1 MHTRLLPIALAT
13 GLLVSA
19 CGGGSNSEPTV
30 TSQPAVS
37 SVTGLPLNCSDYTRI
52 SQGAYVGASVPFGTY
67 GTGKPYTSCVNISP
81 TAQGVAFEAKWN
93 TPPNTVNLQEVIYG
107 LKGGY
112 TSSNGV
118 LPRKASDITSLTVSY
133 DAQVTVAQGIGDLSV
148 ESWLTTGPT
157 AGCLT
162 PQCGVMVEL
171 FVNLQT
177 NWNPDYRGL
186 PIVTVDGRDWYMRAG
201 STKETNATSVTNT
214 YAEPKPNGGT
224 FQFHVSFLPVVNLPN
239 QAQVD
244 MKKFYTYLVSANIL
258 PDTLYF
264 SNVEFMLESNGG
276 AGQLRVDNLVIE
288 VK

>member
-19 CGGGSNSEPTV
+19 CGGGSNSEPIV

-37 SVTGLPLNCSDYTRI
+37 SVTGLPLNCGDYTRI

-67 GTGKPYTSCVNISP
+67 GTGKPYTSCINITP

-118 LPRKASDITSLTVSY
+118 LPRKAADITALTVSY
-133 DAQVTVAQGIGDLSV
+133 DAQVTVTQGIGDLSV

-177 NWNPDYRGL
+177 SWKPNYQGL

-201 STKETNATSVTNT
+201 STKETNATPVTNT

-244 MKKFYTYLVSANIL
+244 MKKFYSYLVSASIL

-264 SNVEFMLESNGG
+264 SSVEFMLESNGG